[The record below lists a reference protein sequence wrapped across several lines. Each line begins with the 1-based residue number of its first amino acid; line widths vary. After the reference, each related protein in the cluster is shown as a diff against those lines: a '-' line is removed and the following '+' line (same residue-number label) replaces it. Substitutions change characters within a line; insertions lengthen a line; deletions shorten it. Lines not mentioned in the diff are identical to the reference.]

1 MYVYIF
7 IYIYVNIYLHQSSL
21 SLSLSLSLF
30 FFSLYIYIF
39 HSLTFLRAR
48 ARPRARSLTLF
59 LSLSLSLAYTNAQ
72 QRVWVTDQWGGD
84 MSGDILHFMGAGVPV
99 QQVQLLSPH
108 IRRTHTPQPQDTPQP
123 QHHRESLRAHVAG
136 VVVVWGG
143 WGLEEGWWEE
153 EE

>member
-7 IYIYVNIYLHQSSL
+7 IYIYVNTYLHQSP
-21 SLSLSLSLF
+21 LSLSLSLF
-30 FFSLYIYIF
+30 SFSLYMYIF
-39 HSLTFLRAR
+39 HSLTFLRAC
-48 ARPRARSLTLF
+48 ARSRSLTLF
-59 LSLSLSLAYTNAQ
+59 LSLCLSLAYTNTQ